1 MKPLQS
7 NPDVYFR
14 PFSYRKPVTPE
25 GYRCEDCGAVGIR
38 LYRDTGRIFLSRIH
52 LSCGRCELRLNP
64 NAVISRGR
72 IDQMV
77 AAVPTEDGSAM
88 WGFACIPD
96 DGVEWWFSLPSEHNP
111 WRYWISDT
119 ARWLRA
125 RLSNFRKH

>member
-38 LYRDTGRIFLSRIH
+38 LYRDSGFLNNIYIRC
-52 LSCGRCELRLNP
+52 LRCELKRKPDSN
-64 NAVISRGR
+64 VSRGR
-72 IDQMV
+72 VGVMM
-77 AAVPTEDGSAM
+77 AAVPTEDGVTM
-88 WGFACIPD
+88 WGFDCIPD
-96 DGVEWWFSLPSEHNP
+96 DGVKWWFSLPAEHNP
-111 WRYWISDT
+111 WRYWISDA
-119 ARWLRA
+119 ARWLRV